1 MRSGA
6 KQEREDKRSGKKRG
20 NSKKGNRRKE
30 EKRDEKTRG
39 DKTREEERREKTAR
53 QSTPLDQPLA
63 GATPRPAVQCAETP
77 KPAVL
82 RPPWR
87 LPGCGNV
94 GLVAVRHQR
103 SVLMFFSEVRDGDI
117 IRHTFFAGAAVCCRD
132 CLCCA
137 CFEMVRNS
145 SMGKELVKNKI
156 MYPSLQT

>member
-53 QSTPLDQPLA
+53 QSTPLNQLLA

-103 SVLMFFSEVRDGDI
+103 SVLMFFLR
-117 IRHTFFAGAAVCCRD
+117 FAMATLSGIPFSRGPQSVAGTVY
-132 CLCCA
+132 
-137 CFEMVRNS
+137 VV
-145 SMGKELVKNKI
+145 LVSKWSGIPLWAK
-156 MYPSLQT
+156 S